1 CLVHLGSRLAVIP
14 NIESKHMPVELE
26 LELVGKNDVSVERQ
40 RKVKIQKYIWDANKA
55 QDYYDMFFTKEVSAL
70 FTPATELI
78 SYDAEAAVKVFN
90 DTVKLAGD
98 SMKRTVTSGNV
109 SGKPWFD
116 HECTEKRRVVRK
128 ALRKFNAVKSDSN
141 SNEFRINYTEERRE
155 YKQLLKQK
163 RAVHKENIIKTLE
176 ENAKDAR
183 KFWSTI
189 KSIMKKEQHI
199 SSVTSQEW
207 FDHFNKVLDCESLS
221 VSDNEVENNAL
232 ASTFG
237 PVESVDTLDGVI
249 SVSEVQAAIK
259 ALKDN
264 KAAGPDG
271 LSSEFFRYSA
281 PCVLHFLTEY
291 FNKLFNTGTFPSE
304 WSESIILPIYKKG
317 DVNSPN
323 NYRGISL
330 LNVGG
335 KLYSY
340 ILNKRLTQWI
350 EDNKMLNEAQA
361 GFRQGYST
369 IDHVFTLLAL
379 VQKQLLNH
387 GKLYVCFIDFKK
399 AFDL

>member
-1 CLVHLGSRLAVIP
+1 
-14 NIESKHMPVELE
+14 
-26 LELVGKNDVSVERQ
+26 
-40 RKVKIQKYIWDANKA
+40 
-55 QDYYDMFFTKEVSAL
+55 
-70 FTPATELI
+70 
-78 SYDAEAAVKVFN
+78 
-90 DTVKLAGD
+90 
-98 SMKRTVTSGNV
+98 
-109 SGKPWFD
+109 
-116 HECTEKRRVVRK
+116 
-128 ALRKFNAVKSDSN
+128 
-141 SNEFRINYTEERRE
+141 
-155 YKQLLKQK
+155 
-163 RAVHKENIIKTLE
+163 
-176 ENAKDAR
+176 
-183 KFWSTI
+183 
-189 KSIMKKEQHI
+189 MKKEQHI

-221 VSDNEVENNAL
+221 VSDNEIENNAL

-237 PVESVDTLDGVI
+237 PVESVDTLDGAI

-271 LSSEFFRYSA
+271 LSNDFFRYSA

-291 FNKLFNTGTFPSE
+291 FNKLFDTGTFPSE
-304 WSESIILPIYKKG
+304 WSESVILPIYKKG

-340 ILNKRLTQWI
+340 ILNKCLTQWI

-399 AFDL
+399 AFDLIDRNTL